1 MGKVMKNI
9 RTGISAFVFVA
20 IGQMISI
27 LGSGMTQFALAIWI
41 FQESGKA
48 TDFSLLA
55 VTGFAPVVIFSPV
68 AGALV
73 DRWNRKLVMMLSDLA
88 AGLTTVAVLILLVSG
103 ELEVWH
109 LYVTNFLAGVGG
121 AFQFPAYSAAITM
134 MVPKEQYGR
143 ANGIIAMAGP
153 ASNILAPIFAA
164 ALIGTIGLKGIIL
177 IDIIS
182 FSAAIGALL
191 FVIIPQPEKTEEGE
205 KSRGNL
211 ASESMFGF
219 KYIFQ
224 RPSLLALQLM
234 FFYINLVATIG
245 FTLQTPMILT
255 LTKNNEGALAAVMSV
270 GSVGGLLG
278 GILLTAWGGPKRRIH
293 GVLGGMA
300 LTGLLYQVLMGV
312 GFKIGSQL
320 SWVILGA
327 SGAVLVWSIANFMSP
342 FIITILNGSSQAIWQ
357 AKVPPDL
364 QGRVFSARRWIAQI
378 TAPVGMLIAGP
389 LADKVFEPAMSS
401 NTRLA
406 QTFGGLVGT
415 GPGTGM
421 SLIFFLTGALGIIG
435 ALSGYLIPVVRNAE
449 DLLPDH
455 DVDVQKLSEQ
465 AVEEK
470 NDLRVDNNEM

>member
-1 MGKVMKNI
+1 MNKI
-9 RTGISAFVFVA
+9 RTGISAFVLVA

-55 VTGFAPVVIFSPV
+55 VTGFAPVVMFSPI

-73 DRWNRKLVMMLSDLA
+73 DRWNRKLVMMISDLA
-88 AGLTTVAVLILLVSG
+88 AGLTTVAVLILLASG
-103 ELEVWH
+103 RLEVWQ

-121 AFQFPAYSAAITM
+121 AFQWPAYSAAVTM

-143 ANGIIAMAGP
+143 ANGIISMAGP

-164 ALIGTIGLKGIIL
+164 ALIGPIGLEGIML
-177 IDIIS
+177 IDIIT

-191 FVIIPQPEKTEEGE
+191 FVFIPQPEKTEEGE
-205 KSRGNL
+205 KARSTL
-211 ASESMFGF
+211 ATESLFGF
-219 KYIFQ
+219 KYIFS
-224 RPSLLALQLM
+224 RTSLLGQQLM
-234 FFYINLVATIG
+234 LFYVNLVGSIG

-255 LTKNNEGALAAVMSV
+255 ITRNNEDALAAVMSV
-270 GSVGGLLG
+270 GAFGGLLG

-300 LTGLLYQVLMGV
+300 LTSLFYHVLMGL
-312 GFKIGSQL
+312 GHKIGSEL
-320 SWVILGA
+320 SWVILGT
-327 SGAVLVWSIANFMSP
+327 SGAVLVWSVANFASP
-342 FIITILNGSSQAIWQ
+342 FIITILNGSNQAIWQ
-357 AKVPPDL
+357 AKVPPEL
-364 QGRVFSARRWIAQI
+364 QGRVFAARRWIAQI

-389 LADKVFEPAMSS
+389 LADQVFEPAMTTSGS
-401 NTRLA
+401 GMANL
-406 QTFGGLVGT
+406 FGGITGT

-421 SLIFFLTGALGIIG
+421 SLIFLIAGILGIIG

-455 DVDVQKLSEQ
+455 DVDVDKLAQ
-465 AVEEK
+465 QVAEET
-470 NDLRVDNNEM
+470 ET